1 MDAFYA
7 LAEPRRRRVLELLAS
22 RGRLTATQ
30 ICREFEVTPQAVSQH
45 LNVLRE
51 AGLISMEK
59 QGQRRI
65 YGINPERTR
74 DVEEWADEVTSTWNR
89 RFDALGGALDSE
101 KKARATRKGR
111 DRRG

>member
-22 RGRLTATQ
+22 RGKMSASQ
-30 ICREFEVTPQAVSQH
+30 ISGEFEVSPQAVSQH

-51 AGLISMEK
+51 ADLISMER

-65 YGINPERTR
+65 YAINPESMMG
-74 DVEEWADEVTSTWNR
+74 VKEWAEKVTSMWSR
-89 RFDALGGALDSE
+89 RFDALGEALESE
-101 KKARATRKGR
+101 KKARTKK
-111 DRRG
+111 RGAG